1 MPRVFTSIIW
11 DWNGTLLDDVDICID
26 TINFSLGKRNLP
38 LLTKKRYREIFTFPV
53 IEYYKKAGFDFSQN
67 SFDELS
73 HEFIEL
79 YLEKL
84 KGAMLFQQA
93 EHMLQAFEK
102 NGYHQFILSAME
114 QTSLLDSVQYFKIES
129 YFKEIK
135 GISDIYAYS
144 KLDNARMLIK
154 TSGIDPSRTCLI
166 GDTLHDL
173 EVATQLG
180 CKCLL
185 ISAGHQSHS
194 RLEKGH
200 SLVARTINDILT
212 LCRLD

>member
-26 TINFSLGKRNLP
+26 TINFSLEKRDLP

-73 HEFIEL
+73 LEFIEL

-84 KGAMLFQQA
+84 KGAVLFQQV
-93 EHMLQAFEK
+93 EHILQAFEK
-102 NGYHQFILSAME
+102 SGYHQFILSAME
-114 QTSLLDSVQYFKIES
+114 QTSLLDSVQYFKIED

-135 GISDIYAYS
+135 GTSDIYGYG
-144 KLDNARMLIK
+144 KLHNAKMLIK

-185 ISAGHQSHS
+185 ISAGHQSHL

-200 SLVARTINDILT
+200 SSVARTMDYILT
-212 LCRLD
+212 FCRLN